1 MFQKGLKRADSL
13 SYVTFAMVTFE
24 EKDEPVL
31 GILDV
36 PWKEPHYMRWL
47 VVADQGEVHVLH

>member
-1 MFQKGLKRADSL
+1 
-13 SYVTFAMVTFE
+13 MVTFE